1 MPFNQ
6 EPTNYAVEYGQ
17 QLANQY
23 PYLSYYADLWNQG
36 EGERWRPLRG
46 NTIMIPSMTVSGAR
60 AVNRDQIDGVFR
72 RNHNNDWQP
81 AILEMDREWDDMV
94 DPLDMSETNNVVTI
108 TNVTRTFNE
117 QQKVPE
123 QDAYMSSKLGSI
135 ATGFGGVDGTTLT
148 SENILTQWDAYL
160 AEMANQRVDRRLLR
174 CKMTPDAYKLLKEA
188 AGITRFVDTSEGFR
202 GVDRN
207 IARLD
212 GVSIMEIPDDMMQT
226 EYDFT
231 DGWAAAA
238 GSQTINMVFYDV
250 TAIAAPIVY
259 DTSMISPPAAQ
270 NKGRWLYYERYYYGA
285 FPLRQRQAGIFAN
298 IGGTRT
304 LGVLAVASV
313 AGAAAGA
320 SVVTVTGPQFGVGG
334 GVPAGLD
341 LVYTTGNAAVP
352 LTYGAALPSGSVW
365 QPAYNAAINLTGA
378 TAGNYI
384 TVALVNHQ
392 NGKVVAGGN
401 AVLVVGA

>member
-6 EPTNYAVEYGQ
+6 QPTNYAVEYGQ
-17 QLANQY
+17 ELANAY

-36 EGERWRPLRG
+36 EGVRYRLLRG

-60 AVNRDQIDGVFR
+60 AVDRDQIDGVFR

-81 AILEMDREWDDMV
+81 AILEMDREWDDLV
-94 DPLDMSETNNVVTI
+94 DPLDMSETNDVVTI

-123 QDAYMSSKLGSI
+123 QDAYMSAKLASI
-135 ATGFGGVDGTTLT
+135 ATGFGATDSTTLT
-148 SENILTQWDAYL
+148 AANILAQWDGYL
-160 AEMANQRVDRRLLR
+160 AEMTNQRVDRRLLR
-174 CKMTPDAYKLLKEA
+174 CKMTPDTYKLLKEA
-188 AGITRFVDTSEGFR
+188 AGLTRFVETGEGIR
-202 GVDRN
+202 AVDRN

-212 GVSIMEIPDDMMQT
+212 GVSIMEVPEDMMQN

-231 DGWAAAA
+231 TGWEAVA
-238 GSQTINMVFYDV
+238 GSQTMNMVFYDV
-250 TAIAAPIVY
+250 SAIAAPVVY
-259 DTSMISPPAAQ
+259 DTSMISPPTAAT
-270 NKGRWLYYERYYYGA
+270 KGRWLYYERYYYGA
-285 FPLRQRQAGIFAN
+285 FPLRQRQAGFFAN
-298 IGGTRT
+298 IGGAQA
-304 LGVLAVASV
+304 LGVLVVSSV

-320 SVVTVTGPQFGVGG
+320 SQVTVNNAQFGVGG

-341 LVYTTGNAAVP
+341 LVYTIGNAAVS
-352 LTYGAALPSGSVW
+352 LTYGAALPAGSVW
-365 QPAYNAAINLTGA
+365 QPAYNANISLTSQ

>member
-6 EPTNYAVEYGQ
+6 EPTNYAVEYGRE
-17 QLANQY
+17 LANQY

-36 EGERWRPLRG
+36 EGERWKPMRG
-46 NTIMIPSMTVSGAR
+46 KTIMIPSMTVSGAR
-60 AVNRDQIDGVFR
+60 AVNRDMIDGVFR

-81 AILEMDREWDDMV
+81 ANLDMDRDWDDLV
-94 DPLDMSETNNVVTI
+94 DPLDMSETNEVDTI
-108 TNVTRTFNE
+108 VNVTRTFNE

-123 QDAYMSSKLGSI
+123 QDAYMSAKLGSI

-148 SENILTQWDAYL
+148 AANILEMWDTYL
-160 AEMANQRVDRRLLR
+160 AEMTNQRVDRRLVR
-174 CKMTPDAYKLLKEA
+174 CKMTPGTYKLLKEA
-188 AGITRFVDTSEGFR
+188 AGITRFVETGDGIRSI
-202 GVDRN
+202 DRN
-207 IARLD
+207 VARLD
-212 GVSIMEIPDDMMQT
+212 GISIMEVPEDMMQS

-231 DGWAAAA
+231 EGWAAAA
-238 GSQTINMVFYDV
+238 GSQTINLVLYDF

-259 DTSMISPPAAQ
+259 DTSMISPPSAQ

-320 SVVTVTGPQFGVGG
+320 SVVTVAGSQFGIGG
-334 GVPAGLD
+334 SVPAGLD
-341 LVYTTGNAAVP
+341 LVYTTGASAVS

-365 QPAYNAAINLTGA
+365 QPAYNSTINLTGT